1 MPISRGKWGSRL
13 AFIKNCPA
21 GFSKL
26 TLSIFSTY
34 VIPSLHSGG
43 IVPERSGVKKNYN
56 VSTNLSDSYSYL
68 SFSVI

>member
-21 GFSKL
+21 GFCKL

-34 VIPSLHSGG
+34 VIPSLQSGG
-43 IVPERSGVKKNYN
+43 IVPERSGVKK
-56 VSTNLSDSYSYL
+56 TIM
-68 SFSVI
+68 FPQIFQIVIFI